1 MSNFR
6 ETANPYKGKNR
17 GRDRGPGPKDLKGGG
32 PTYAGATDGQ
42 DVEWERHHEGAQQQ
56 HPKYQD
62 DRPERE
68 GAVSAKSSGA
78 PKTGTIP
85 SRYTDPETTDASHL
99 TTALNDGRTNRAKKF
114 KNFGHGGSLLQ
125 QKAVAAKLR
134 GG

>member
-32 PTYAGATDGQ
+32 PTYAGATDGA
-42 DVEWERHHEGAQQQ
+42 DVEWERTHKTAIQNRPTLKDA
-56 HPKYQD
+56 HPEKGVLS
-62 DRPERE
+62 EE
-68 GAVSAKSSGA
+68 SSGA

-99 TTALNDGRTNRAKKF
+99 TTALNDGRTNRAKKV